1 MTDAVLLTAL
11 IFLAALLYS
20 SVGHAGASGYLAVM
34 AFFNLAP
41 AEMRPTALILNLVVA
56 SVGSIQFARAGCFSW
71 NVFWPFAMF
80 SVPCAFIGGFWKLP
94 DGVYKI
100 VLGLVLLFAAWRLAF
115 SQSAHTS
122 QETKP
127 IQLLRAMLFGAPIGF
142 LSGLV
147 GVGGGIFLSP
157 VLLLSGWASTRITAG
172 VSVVFI
178 LMNSASGLLGTFCA
192 GKSIS
197 VLPKMAWWIPAVLR
211 GGLIGS
217 SLGSRRLAPMMMR
230 RLLAV
235 VLVIASTDQIW
246 RGVKMLMVK

>member
-1 MTDAVLLTAL
+1 
-11 IFLAALLYS
+11 
-20 SVGHAGASGYLAVM
+20 
-34 AFFNLAP
+34 
-41 AEMRPTALILNLVVA
+41 
-56 SVGSIQFARAGCFSW
+56 
-71 NVFWPFAMF
+71 
-80 SVPCAFIGGFWKLP
+80 
-94 DGVYKI
+94 
-100 VLGLVLLFAAWRLAF
+100 
-115 SQSAHTS
+115 
-122 QETKP
+122 
-127 IQLLRAMLFGAPIGF
+127 LRAMLFGAPIGF

-178 LMNSASGLLGTFCA
+178 LVNSASGLLGTFCS

-197 VLPKMAWWIPAVLR
+197 VLPKMAWWIPAVLL